1 MAISKKIRFE
11 IFKRDGFQCQYC
23 GKTPPEVVLEIDH
36 IKPRKRKGKDN
47 EENLITACFDCNR
60 GKGAEELKIAPPKT
74 EERIKHLEEKE
85 EQLNEYLRLQEKQ
98 LRRIEKDIDF
108 VNKVFGDL
116 SKISGDSR
124 CFNALGRS
132 QVKNAL
138 KRFNKHQIVE
148 ALEIAWQK
156 DYVSIEDKLTYSFG
170 VLWGKRKRGEI

>member
-23 GKTPPEVVLEIDH
+23 GKTPPEAVLEIDH

-60 GKGAEELKIAPPKT
+60 GKGATELKIAPPKT
-74 EERIKHLEEKE
+74 DKRIKLLKEKE
-85 EQLNEYLRLQEKQ
+85 EQLNEYLKLQRKQ

-108 VNKVFGDL
+108 VNKTFEDL
-116 SKISGDSR
+116 SKLSNSPR
-124 CFNALGRS
+124 YLNAFGRT

-138 KRFNKHQIVE
+138 RRFNKYQIVE

-156 DYVSIEDKLTYSFG
+156 DYVPIEDKLSYSFG
-170 VLWGKRKRGEI
+170 VLWGKRRRGEI